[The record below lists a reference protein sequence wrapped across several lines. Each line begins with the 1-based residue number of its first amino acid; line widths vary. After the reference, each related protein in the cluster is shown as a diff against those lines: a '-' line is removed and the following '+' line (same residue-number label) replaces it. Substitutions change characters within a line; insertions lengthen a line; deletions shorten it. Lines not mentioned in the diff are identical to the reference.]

1 MRQPITTESLR
12 AVGWKEIYQSSN
24 TLMFKQSGRVIYAI
38 AGRPRFEISFWQDG
52 ETEMY
57 CGFGKNVGYT
67 VPMPSNMY
75 DLAQLVR
82 LLSGDS
88 VNS

>member
-24 TLMFKQSGRVIYAI
+24 TLMFKQSVRVIYAI